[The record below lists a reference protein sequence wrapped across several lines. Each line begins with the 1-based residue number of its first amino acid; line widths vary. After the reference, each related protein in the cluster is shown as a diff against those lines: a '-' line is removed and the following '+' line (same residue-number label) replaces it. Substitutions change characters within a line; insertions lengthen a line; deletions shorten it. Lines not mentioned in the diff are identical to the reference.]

1 MFGEEKDSVLWV
13 ERIRKAPCTSWDYPK
28 LVWSNLAWRVSTSHS
43 HLVSSPDHIRRVY
56 HFQYN
61 VHAILKVI
69 RTGIGFG
76 SGTETNSHLTHFH
89 LLYNSLF
96 LPSLPSFSVHPTCHH
111 VLCPFLHS
119 LSVYP
124 LQYLPAIQAGSS
136 PLLHTHTFLL
146 ARLSHLLFELGRA
159 WSVSELTINT
169 LHCMARQIKQL
180 KVGWSHD
187 CHVMS
192 CDLEVNSELS

>member
-1 MFGEEKDSVLWV
+1 MGGADQEGSMYLVGLPKTCLVQPRMEG
-13 ERIRKAPCTSWDYPK
+13 ERIPSNILPFPSSFSSLSVHFSPYP
-28 LVWSNLAWRVSTSHS
+28 L
-43 HLVSSPDHIRRVY
+43 P
-56 HFQYN
+56 F
-61 VHAILKVI
+61 
-69 RTGIGFG
+69 
-76 SGTETNSHLTHFH
+76 FH
-89 LLYNSLF
+89 LY
-96 LPSLPSFSVHPTCHH
+96 
-111 VLCPFLHS
+111 S
-119 LSVYP
+119 LSVYS

-192 CDLEVNSELS
+192 CDL

>member
-1 MFGEEKDSVLWV
+1 MGGGDQEGSVYLV
-13 ERIRKAPCTSWDYPK
+13 GLPKTCLVQPCMEGERIA
-28 LVWSNLAWRVSTSHS
+28 SNILPFP
-43 HLVSSPDHIRRVY
+43 SS
-56 HFQYN
+56 F
-61 VHAILKVI
+61 LL
-69 RTGIGFG
+69 
-76 SGTETNSHLTHFH
+76 SLT
-89 LLYNSLF
+89 L
-96 LPSLPSFSVHPTCHH
+96 SVHFSSYP
-111 VLCPFLHS
+111 LPFLHLYS
-119 LSVYP
+119 LSVCS

-192 CDLEVNSELS
+192 CDL